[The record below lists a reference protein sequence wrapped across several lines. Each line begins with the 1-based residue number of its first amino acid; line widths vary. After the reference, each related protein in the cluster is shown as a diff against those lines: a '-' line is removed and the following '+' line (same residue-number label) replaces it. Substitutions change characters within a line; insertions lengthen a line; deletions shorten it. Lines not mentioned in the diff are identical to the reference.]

1 MIVFGYG
8 LQKSASSFC
17 FQLVTD
23 MLDAAGQDQAP
34 FRTECFPQLKNVK
47 GKAFVTTNWDTV
59 SQIIDYVERDHDGQ
73 MTVAVKTHSALTP
86 RVEALMTLGWAT
98 AFATHRDF
106 RDAALS
112 MFEHGQ
118 RLRDSGAP
126 MDRNFASLETLDD
139 ALLHIANQKP
149 RLQQWMDSSKVCSIS
164 YDTLRQNPG
173 KACEKIAN
181 HLGLEVDYNPILK
194 KYLGGE
200 AKIGNYNVG
209 EVGRF
214 MTEATDRQKRLADHL
229 FGPVDD

>member
-8 LQKSASSFC
+8 LQKS
-17 FQLVTD
+17 
-23 MLDAAGQDQAP
+23 
-34 FRTECFPQLKNVK
+34 

-126 MDRNFASLETLDD
+126 ME
-139 ALLHIANQKP
+139 KP